1 MQKKSGDATFLITLP
16 PNPGPLFSVTS
27 TLTTQRTPE
36 GVGGQTTMSRE
47 TFLERMYSRSGAASS
62 AECYQR
68 RLLTLVAGIQFTAAT
83 PMLMTAAF
91 AGTGANM
98 ALAASISMVS
108 PLALFVYMCTG
119 REVTRAGI
127 VVFLY
132 AMGVSIFLNDLETRL
147 VAKTVYPM
155 LVIVVDL
162 LLVLQVGERF
172 TLIFVVVSVMWILL
186 LSAEN
191 VFRMG
196 LYDIAWLRGQSQR
209 REFYDDLVSCAT
221 LPCPI
226 PFASEAFLLLAGL
239 MVFIVDFIATRGF
252 ARQVLKEQTSMQK
265 TIEAVHEIASLL
277 AKYDVEGVAR
287 MLKMRE
293 AELPEQMYETLQ
305 TMERNLRMYRPYLPA
320 ALFDEME
327 DEGSRVSFGP
337 PGVESETATIVFTDI
352 RSSTTIW
359 EHAPEGMRAGLK
371 IHNSVMREVM
381 QAFGGYEVKT
391 IGDAFMIA
399 FASTQDGVN
408 FGLRVHELL
417 REAVWPE
424 SLLEDAPICTEQG
437 SLWGGLTVRIGVNTG
452 PVTVEQNALTGRTD
466 YFGHTVNV
474 AARVESTCKP
484 GAVAVPSDLWEAC
497 CMCCDAAVGDV
508 ESLELKG
515 VSEPVDMRCL
525 WPLSLAGRKY
535 TPLEAGLLPTG
546 DTVMDFTGQTLC
558 ETLAQA
564 RYSAAATIG
573 VVQVSVNSPDHGSAL
588 HDMNIGIAAL
598 TVALDQS
605 GGALVSLLG
614 SRVCV
619 GWNLTRATQAHAEN
633 AVRFVQRL
641 HDGTSVAG
649 AGLASGPVEHG
660 DVGTRIQRFMTVMG
674 PSVHR
679 SWTLCEE
686 AVDEG
691 KVCLY
696 EPPQGTALPAS
707 LAKVLRWYRFGL
719 YECAAWHDDTSHTSI
734 VTPQVVLQT
743 ELQK

>member
-1 MQKKSGDATFLITLP
+1 MLQGVLSLDGTLSKKEQKKRTIMFSFASLAFCAAAGNWLMNFSQQMAVPVYFYGSVVLMATYLAVVVAILLRVPLSVAFIVGSLYVQCAVFFALELSG
-16 PNPGPLFSVTS
+16 
-27 TLTTQRTPE
+27 
-36 GVGGQTTMSRE
+36 
-47 TFLERMYSRSGAASS
+47 RS
-62 AECYQR
+62 
-68 RLLTLVAGIQFTAAT
+68 
-83 PMLMTAAF
+83 
-91 AGTGANM
+91 
-98 ALAASISMVS
+98 
-108 PLALFVYMCTG
+108 
-119 REVTRAGI
+119 
-127 VVFLY
+127 LY
-132 AMGVSIFLNDLETRL
+132 
-147 VAKTVYPM
+147 KPQWP
-155 LVIVVDL
+155 
-162 LLVLQVGERF
+162 LLVLMIDMLLVMQVDSRYS
-172 TLIFVVVSVMWILL
+172 LWVVIATVFWLL
-186 LSAEN
+186 LLAFEES
-191 VFRMG
+191 FRFG
-196 LYDIAWLRGQSQR
+196 LL
-209 REFYDDLVSCAT
+209 DLPGLFPQEGEYGRIETIRKMADCDT
-221 LPCPI
+221 LPCPVKF
-226 PFASEAFLLLAGL
+226 PADGTVTAVV
-239 MVFIVDFIATRGF
+239 VFVLDYIATRGF
-252 ARQVLKEQTSMQK
+252 ARGVQKEQAAMEK
-265 TIEAVHEIASLL
+265 TIEAVQEIASLL

-371 IHNSVMREVM
+371 IHNAVMREVM

-408 FGLRVHELL
+408 FGLRVHERL
-417 REAVWPE
+417 REAVWPD

-497 CMCCDAAVGDV
+497 CMCCDAAVGGV

-660 DVGTRIQRFMTVMG
+660 DVGTRTQRFMTVMG

-707 LAKVLRWYRFGL
+707 LAGVLHPSRHPGV
-719 YECAAWHDDTSHTSI
+719 YESKCDGS
-734 VTPQVVLQT
+734 
-743 ELQK
+743 

>member
-1 MQKKSGDATFLITLP
+1 MGWIHNVLSLDGRIGPVEKRKRVLFFASTCACLVFSSLILP
-16 PNPGPLFSVTS
+16 
-27 TLTTQRTPE
+27 E
-36 GVGGQTTMSRE
+36 
-47 TFLERMYSRSGAASS
+47 
-62 AECYQR
+62 
-68 RLLTLVAGIQFTAAT
+68 
-83 PMLMTAAF
+83 
-91 AGTGANM
+91 
-98 ALAASISMVS
+98 ALKEDGS
-108 PLALFVYMCTG
+108 ALFTVNVVSVAVVSLFAVLAVLCRY
-119 REVTRAGI
+119 RVTVPLI
-127 VVFLY
+127 VGVAY
-132 AMGVSIFLNDLETRL
+132 AYAAL
-147 VAKTVYPM
+147 VLLADFSARSFGWEFWPLMV
-155 LVIVVDL
+155 LVVDF
-162 LLVLQVGERF
+162 LLVLQVPTRYSMCVVCFTVMWLIVMAMEERF
-172 TLIFVVVSVMWILL
+172 RFGLFDVPGQF
-186 LSAEN
+186 SAEKRRDIIMKIIDCETPPCERSDKI
-191 VFRMG
+191 VF
-196 LYDIAWLRGQSQR
+196 LFLALQI
-209 REFYDDLVSCAT
+209 
-221 LPCPI
+221 
-226 PFASEAFLLLAGL
+226 FLL
-239 MVFIVDFIATRGF
+239 DFLATRGF
-252 ARQVLKEQTSMQK
+252 AREILKEQASMER
-265 TIEAVHEIASLL
+265 TINAVQEIASLL
-277 AKYDVEGVAR
+277 AKYDVDGVAR

-417 REAVWPE
+417 REAVWPD
-424 SLLEDAPICTEQG
+424 SLLEDAPICAEQG

-484 GAVAVPSDLWEAC
+484 GAVAVPSDLWDTC
-497 CMCCDAAVGDV
+497 SKGCDAAVGDV

-660 DVGTRIQRFMTVMG
+660 DVGTRTQRFMTVMG

-707 LAKVLRWYRFGL
+707 LAGALHPSRHPGV
-719 YECAAWHDDTSHTSI
+719 YECEASPASLTM
-734 VTPQVVLQT
+734 
-743 ELQK
+743 